1 MGTLSPERRI
11 ARFPRFGVLAGR
23 ALLSVLL
30 VLGLLLAVVDGLQDV
45 PFYVSFALVGA
56 ALVVRRPRNSIG
68 WLLLV
73 LSALQVVSSMT
84 LPVMAGPLLSGTAP
98 LAVRLVAWLIAVTG
112 YPVFPGF
119 ALLSVVVPS
128 GRLPGG
134 RWGLLVRALIVANA
148 AVVLAIAVGPTIP
161 VSVDGG
167 TYVNAANPLALLP
180 SLSWW
185 AAFYSNGN
193 SGGNDTSGILLLVTL
208 ASAAIG
214 MVVRLR
220 QAQGLERL
228 QLRWLV
234 ASIVLVVGA
243 TILAVVTQF
252 WVIIFLSVPTIPLAI
267 GVAILRYRLYEID
280 RLVSRTLAYGLVT
293 VVLLAVFGG
302 TILALQALLSSLTG
316 GNTLAVAGSTLL
328 VAVLFQPLRRRV
340 QAVVDRRFNRRR
352 YDAQVAVAAFS
363 ERLRDEVDLGGIRAE
378 ILGTAHST
386 LQPATASIWLRGEHQ
401 PGQR

>member
-1 MGTLSPERRI
+1 MSMLSPARRFP
-11 ARFPRFGVLAGR
+11 RFPRFGVLAGR

-45 PFYVSFALVGA
+45 PFYVSFAAVGA
-56 ALVVRRPRNSIG
+56 ALAVRRPRNSIG

-98 LAVRLVAWLIAVTG
+98 LVERLVAWLVAVTG

-119 ALLSVVVPS
+119 ALLAVAFPS
-128 GRLPGG
+128 GLLPGG

-185 AAFYSNGN
+185 AGFYSNGN

-220 QAQGLERL
+220 QAEGLERL

-252 WVIIFLSVPTIPLAI
+252 WIIIFLSVPTIPLAI
-267 GVAILRYRLYEID
+267 GVAVLRYRLYEID
-280 RLVSRTLAYGLVT
+280 RLISRTLAYGLVT

-302 TILALQALLSSLTG
+302 TILALQALLSPLTG

-328 VAVLFQPLRRRV
+328 VAALFQPLRRRMQGLV
-340 QAVVDRRFNRRR
+340 EGRFNRRR
-352 YDAQVAVAAFS
+352 YDARVAVESFS
-363 ERLRDEVDLGGIRAE
+363 ARLRDEVDLE
-378 ILGTAHST
+378 ILRGSLLTIVEATLEPSTAT
-386 LQPATASIWLRGEHQ
+386 LWVRE
-401 PGQR
+401 PGAAQ